1 MFVHP
6 FVQLHFELLEQIRA
20 EKDPEKKKLLC
31 MNDIELYHDF
41 CNGWIMEAD
50 DKKISRIMFDRRIG
64 EEHPPAYY
72 EEKYKSAYTLPRYS
86 SFKEL
91 AILYEKEG
99 DYKSA
104 IDVCK
109 EAIEVGQTNDGTKGG
124 MTARMERLRKKMAK

>member
-6 FVQLHFELLEQIRA
+6 FVQLHFELLERIRA

-41 CNGWIMEAD
+41 CNGWVMQVD
-50 DKKISRIMFDRRIG
+50 DQKMKRILLDRSLG
-64 EEHPPAYY
+64 EEQPPAYY
-72 EEKYKSAYTLPRYS
+72 EDQFKYQYNIPRYP

-104 IDVCK
+104 IGVCK
-109 EAIEVGQTNDGTKGG
+109 EAIEVGQADDGTKGG
-124 MTARMERLRKKMAK
+124 MAARIERLKKKVMQ